1 MSCWH
6 TVLGATPLLCSPLA
20 ARLLM
25 TCDKLVQALFDHACL
40 RSVRQHHTTCITAA
54 FLDQLYLVSA
64 AFASAQELF
73 QLPQA
78 KCQKP
83 QGKFQRP
90 QDKCKK
96 PQGKCIR
103 PQGKCIRPQGKFQR
117 PQGKCKRPQVKCKR
131 LRASVESLRASVK
144 SLRASVHVTTGAS
157 ESCRANAQGWH

>member
-90 QDKCKK
+90 Q
-96 PQGKCIR
+96 
-103 PQGKCIRPQGKFQR
+103 
-117 PQGKCKRPQVKCKR
+117 GKCKRPQVKCKR

>member
-103 PQGKCIRPQGKFQR
+103 PQGKFQR
-117 PQGKCKRPQVKCKR
+117 PQGKCIR